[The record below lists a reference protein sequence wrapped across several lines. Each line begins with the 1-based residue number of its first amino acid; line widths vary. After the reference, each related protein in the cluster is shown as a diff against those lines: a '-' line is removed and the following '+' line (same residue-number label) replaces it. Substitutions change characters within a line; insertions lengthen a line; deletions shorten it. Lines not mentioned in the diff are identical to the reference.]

1 MAASLVFEIENEL
14 GKKMRGEVR
23 LASAV
28 CSLSGCLKGRGGEC
42 VYGEQAHRQGASDG
56 KELC

>member
-1 MAASLVFEIENEL
+1 MAASLVSEIENEL

-28 CSLSGCLKGRGGEC
+28 CSLSGGLKGRGGEC
-42 VYGEQAHRQGASDG
+42 VYGGQAHRQGTSDG